1 MKIKHG
7 INIKTGKRVEHIQ
20 VKETNSW
27 EIYLLV
33 IREMQIKSVISLTY
47 KNHRILK
54 KKKKGRAGGSYGQFQ
69 MLTKTQR
76 NCNSYIFMVGE
87 QMLPLPWKFLVS

>member
-1 MKIKHG
+1 VKIKHG

-54 KKKKGRAGGSYGQFQ
+54 KKKKAGQGGTMDNF
-69 MLTKTQR
+69 K
-76 NCNSYIFMVGE
+76 C
-87 QMLPLPWKFLVS
+87 